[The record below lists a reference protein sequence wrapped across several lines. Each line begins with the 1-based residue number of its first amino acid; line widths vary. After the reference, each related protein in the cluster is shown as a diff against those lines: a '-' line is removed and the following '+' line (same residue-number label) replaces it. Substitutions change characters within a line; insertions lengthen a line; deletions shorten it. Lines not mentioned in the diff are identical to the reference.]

1 MYKCILFDM
10 DGTLVNSFEGI
21 RHAYQAAFAAVSK
34 PVPGEAFVRNVIGA
48 PLPQAFAGLAKL
60 TIQETKRAVR
70 AYREYYQ
77 SKGKYEVYVYP
88 EVSETLRLL
97 KEKGG
102 FLAVA
107 TLKRESFALEMLEH
121 LGLLHCMDA
130 VCGADEDDSFTKA
143 DLIYMGMKKAGAG
156 GKETLLVGDTHYDA
170 RGARE
175 TGVDFLA
182 VTYGFGFRTTRE
194 AKEEG
199 ARWTARS
206 AAEILPAA
214 LKTEPVYTE

>member
-10 DGTLVNSFEGI
+10 DGTLVNSHEGI
-21 RHAYQAAFAAVSK
+21 YHAYQAAFAAVK
-34 PVPGEAFVRNVIGA
+34 RTFPGETFVRNAIGA
-48 PLPQAFAGLAKL
+48 PLPQAFAKLAKL
-60 TIQETKRAVR
+60 TVPETKRAVK

-77 SKGKYEVYVYP
+77 SKGKDEAYVYP
-88 EVSETLRLL
+88 EIQETLRLL
-97 KEKGG
+97 KDNGC

-107 TLKRESFALEMLEH
+107 TLKRESFAVEMLER
-121 LGLLHCMDA
+121 LELLPRMDV
-130 VCGADEDDSFTKA
+130 VCGADENDSFTKA
-143 DLIYMGMKKAGAG
+143 DLIRMGMKKAGVG
-156 GKETLLVGDTHYDA
+156 EKETLLVGDTHYDA
-170 RGARE
+170 RGAGE

-194 AKEEG
+194 AKEAG